1 MNQYHRK
8 KDQSTLLERLV
19 LGVGRG
25 VWWLVT
31 LPFSRGKKTRGLNNI
46 DRNYIMKKR
55 SEIEEM
61 LKSENIHETKQAVM
75 EADKLV
81 DFLMRKYGYA
91 GESFADRLRSA
102 EASIDHETYEKLWQG
117 HKVRNAL
124 AHDSI
129 DVGEQEMISAARKLL
144 NYVRI

>member
-1 MNQYHRK
+1 MNHYYK
-8 KDQSTLLERLV
+8 KKSQSTLLEKAA
-19 LGVGRG
+19 LGIGRG
-25 VWWLVT
+25 FWWLVT
-31 LPFSRGKKTRGLNNI
+31 LPFSKRKRTSGLNNI

-55 SEIEEM
+55 SEIEAM

-81 DFLMRKYGYA
+81 DFVFRKYGYA

-102 EASIDHETYEKLWQG
+102 ESSVDGETYEKLWQG
-117 HKVRNAL
+117 HKIRNAL

-129 DVGEQEMISAARKLL
+129 DIGEQEMVSAARKLL
-144 NYVRI
+144 SYIKI